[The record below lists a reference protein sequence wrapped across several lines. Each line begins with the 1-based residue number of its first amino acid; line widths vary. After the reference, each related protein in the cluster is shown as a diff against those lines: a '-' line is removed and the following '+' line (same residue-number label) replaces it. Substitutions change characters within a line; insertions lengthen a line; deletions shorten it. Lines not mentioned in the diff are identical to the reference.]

1 MCAVLAVQGYL
12 VWRRNQPASP
22 HPQPQIATDEG
33 RLRPPPA
40 DALNRFAFYSDGSI
54 PYQMRIARLR
64 EALAESC
71 SAGDLDCLYHVLITL
86 PRPAKENEERWF
98 VLANELMGQLCLR
111 DPDARRFTRQF
122 LALLGDGSRHPVLRD
137 YAVQHLAAW
146 VDARRSLPPGAVT
159 PARDNTTLRGQVIAS
174 LANAAMDP
182 ALASTTVPGTVL
194 MALVNQSR
202 VDAEMCAPAFALL
215 RPWLT
220 EAITDGAKLPLPV
233 RVSAIHAA
241 AAAAAADYLATFRE
255 VAYRQDGAPALRLAA
270 IAAIARCGDATDL
283 APLRS
288 IPTATPSLALGAID
302 AARVLSSRLGG

>member
-1 MCAVLAVQGYL
+1 
-12 VWRRNQPASP
+12 
-22 HPQPQIATDEG
+22 
-33 RLRPPPA
+33 
-40 DALNRFAFYSDGSI
+40 
-54 PYQMRIARLR
+54 
-64 EALAESC
+64 
-71 SAGDLDCLYHVLITL
+71 
-86 PRPAKENEERWF
+86 
-98 VLANELMGQLCLR
+98 
-111 DPDARRFTRQF
+111 
-122 LALLGDGSRHPVLRD
+122 
-137 YAVQHLAAW
+137 
-146 VDARRSLPPGAVT
+146 
-159 PARDNTTLRGQVIAS
+159 
-174 LANAAMDP
+174 MDP